1 MWGVPWPLGAD
12 LLMFIEELETEAK
25 SKESETE
32 DEEEQARTSE
42 PSLEDL
48 RKKAVLFVSKEC
60 SEFRRHGDAC
70 ADGAACC
77 PQLRIP
83 QCVSRCEHEARSF
96 TIRNPKAS
104 LKVP

>member
-25 SKESETE
+25 SKDRVALILENLESESETE

-60 SEFRRHGDAC
+60 SDESDRVSQRIQTPWRC
-70 ADGAACC
+70 
-77 PQLRIP
+77 LR
-83 QCVSRCEHEARSF
+83 
-96 TIRNPKAS
+96 
-104 LKVP
+104 